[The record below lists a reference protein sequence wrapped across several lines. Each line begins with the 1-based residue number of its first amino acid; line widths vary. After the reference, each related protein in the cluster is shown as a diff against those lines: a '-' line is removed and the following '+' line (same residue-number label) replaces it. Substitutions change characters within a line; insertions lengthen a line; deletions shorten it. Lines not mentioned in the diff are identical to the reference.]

1 MRKALTFSL
10 LTPRRHSFLF
20 IFPSLFDD
28 KRDMAISP
36 KTLPLFH
43 GLIVLGLFLSHF
55 LSAEPTIQR
64 KCTQEPVGTW
74 VDLATLNRFEFN
86 SQCGFT
92 FEGANCSVSGDYFS
106 VKNKS
111 RSLLLLNKTNPSHS
125 TCLPKGELS
134 CTFSLQ
140 KNGLTLDCPPQQQM
154 NLSRQ
159 PPRAVAKE
167 KKLEGSAK
175 TLVLLQQSDTKALR
189 QHLERLS
196 RQYDLEATTALGYNY
211 FYGSRG
217 FKKDYAEALY
227 WNRLAAS
234 RGSHAAKVLAGTQ
247 YLYGLGVKQD
257 LTRSEEFFLMAAEE
271 NDVVPQKALAG
282 LYLMGP
288 QNKQNREKAV
298 FWLTQASQLGDK
310 QAKDFLK
317 SLKPQEVKNIKAFCA
332 LFDTQVKP
340 ETTAQTTAQTTVSQV
355 NTNALPH
362 METNVHIETTSPIAA
377 SPSFKSEKIEAVRAV
392 AMNEDRKESPKVS
405 EPSAQNGLV
414 RVDDKPESWEPS
426 RCLAAG
432 YIPASSVSHSSEPTS
447 GTSGLFWVGGG
458 LTDLGIK
465 SSADSFNDFRAL
477 FSFRSAPISL
487 WGDLKAQAK
496 FDYAMALNS
505 RLKTLSYSQIEGKL
519 HYDISISDG
528 FTLKPTFSYLRLEF
542 EDAVTRL
549 GIVGGQIGV
558 GMGSEIALTETWAL
572 HLSAMTLAAGRG
584 SIVSENQTQTMSL
597 IQNNHTLNLFLERKA
612 LQSSSYGFGLQLQQI
627 SLLGSQQDTIQLSQ
641 YSGSFFWNF

>member
-1 MRKALTFSL
+1 MRKALLSVL

-20 IFPSLFDD
+20 IFTPLFDD
-28 KRDMAISP
+28 KGDMAISP
-36 KTLPLFH
+36 KTLPFFH
-43 GLIVLGLFLSHF
+43 CLIGLGLFLSHF
-55 LSAEPTIQR
+55 LLAEPTIQR
-64 KCTQEPVGTW
+64 KCTQEPVGSW

-106 VKNKS
+106 VKDKR

-140 KNGLTLDCPPQQQM
+140 TGGLTLECPPQQQM
-154 NLSRQ
+154 KLSRQ
-159 PPRAVAKE
+159 PLRTVAKE

-175 TLVLLQQSDTKALR
+175 TLFLLKQSDTKALR
-189 QHLERLS
+189 NHLEQLS

-217 FKKDYAEALY
+217 FKKDYSEALY

-310 QAKDFLK
+310 QAKDFLR

-392 AMNEDRKESPKVS
+392 AVNEDRKESPKVS
-405 EPSAQNGLV
+405 
-414 RVDDKPESWEPS
+414 EPS

-447 GTSGLFWVGGG
+447 GTSGLFWIGGG

-584 SIVSENQTQTMSL
+584 SIVSANQTQTMSL